1 MATAELAVATR
12 ARNAVAAQLA
22 GSGITAATDPGAFY
36 PSPLGVLV
44 GLPSLTSR
52 GLATRSYSIPV
63 TVVSGDPLNSLEATD
78 ALLALADDV
87 ALAIAADTYTPTNWG
102 GGPSSEPLPAIE
114 ILATITVTE
123 R

>member
-1 MATAELAVATR
+1 MATVEQSVGSR
-12 ARNAVAAQLA
+12 ARSALAAQLT
-22 GSGITAATDPGAFY
+22 GSGITAATDPGAFF
-36 PSPLGVLV
+36 PDPLGVLV
-44 GLPSLTSR
+44 GLPSLVAR
-52 GLATRSYSIPV
+52 GLYSRTYTIPV

-87 ALAIAADTYTPTNWG
+87 ALAVAADTYTPTSWG
-102 GGPSSEPLPAIE
+102 GGPNTEPLPAIE